1 MKKQDTKKYSLFT
14 GCLIPSKFPFIEKA
28 SRSVLEVLGIKLEAI
43 KEASCCPNQMAVKS
57 SDEDLWYALAARNL
71 CLAEKMGYDILT
83 LCNGCYDT
91 LKTVNS
97 RLKSDDK
104 FREKINKMLAEF
116 DLRFTGVLDVKHIIQ
131 VLHDDAGQNAIEK
144 KVIFPLRG
152 IKCASFMGCHVKRP
166 MDHMGFDDPNEPTYL
181 DDLIKVIGGETVK
194 YSEKDSC
201 CAGGLSI
208 GRKDDVV
215 PAARRVLR
223 SAMEDGTSAMVV
235 SCPFC
240 FAQLFRSE
248 KEIQEIYSEDI
259 RFPVFYITELLGLTF
274 GISPSKLGMPMHIEM
289 GTGGEKEF
297 INTLLGEEVDES
309 FFSDEVTK
317 EQLILC
323 AKCKACVDDCP
334 TAMTT
339 SEYRPEEILN
349 LVLEGKADE
358 AARREDIWF
367 CMNCHECSQECPQG
381 FGMVKL
387 IIKLKNLAASKG
399 IYPETVGHRIS
410 ELHESGYSFRMDEK
424 IREEME
430 LPKIILPE
438 VAKLRKLMEKV
449 EGDPEKGGD

>member
-28 SRSVLEVLGIKLEAI
+28 SRSVLEVLGIKLEEL

-71 CLAEKMGYDILT
+71 CLAEKMENDILT

-104 FREKINKMLAEF
+104 FRMKINKMLAEF
-116 DLRFTGVLDVKHIIQ
+116 DLEFRGTIDVKHIVQ
-131 VLHDDAGQNAIEK
+131 VLHDDVGQNAIEK
-144 KVIFPLRG
+144 KVIFPLKG
-152 IKCASFMGCHVKRP
+152 IKIASFMGCHVKRP

-181 DDLIKVIGGETVK
+181 DDLIKVMGGETVK

-223 SAMEDGTSAMVV
+223 SAMEDGASAIAVN
-235 SCPFC
+235 CPFC
-240 FAQLFRSE
+240 FAQFFRSE
-248 KEIQEIYSEDI
+248 KEILDIYFENI
-259 RFPVFYITELLGLTF
+259 RFPVIYITELMGLTF
-274 GISPSKLGMPMHIEM
+274 GIPPSKLGMPMHIEM

-297 INTLLGEEVDES
+297 INRLLGEEADES

-323 AKCKACVDDCP
+323 GKCKACVDDCP

-339 SEYRPEEILN
+339 SEYNPQEILN

-358 AARREDIWF
+358 AAKREDVWF

-399 IYPETVGHRIS
+399 IYPEAVGHRIS
-410 ELHESGYSFRMDEK
+410 ELHESGYSFKMDEK
-424 IREEME
+424 IREELE
-430 LPKIILPE
+430 LPKIKLPE
-438 VAKLRKLMEKV
+438 VAKLRKLMQEA
-449 EGDPEKGGD
+449 EEDSEKGGD